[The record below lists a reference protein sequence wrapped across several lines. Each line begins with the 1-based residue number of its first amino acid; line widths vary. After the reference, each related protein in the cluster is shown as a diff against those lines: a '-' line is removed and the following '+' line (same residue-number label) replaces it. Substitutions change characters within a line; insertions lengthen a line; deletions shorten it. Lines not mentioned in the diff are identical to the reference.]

1 MRPITEEIQNE
12 IKERLARAI
21 NDIADDFEIE
31 ALDEFDDEINTIVDD
46 IISDYHDDIIQAFKQ
61 RIHIEDIADE
71 IDQWEFI
78 DNYIEENIV
87 F

>member
-1 MRPITEEIQNE
+1 MRPITEVIQNE

-31 ALDEFDDEINTIVDD
+31 ALDEFDDEIDTIVGD

-71 IDQWEFI
+71 IDQWDFI